1 MDSQCQHKISENQ
14 KSIVLKLFVTNP
26 STNVIGDSKISDSI
40 ARKPVNFSS
49 TVPCTSPCTHTRMF
63 TWLAPVR
70 THARSPGDGD
80 GPRRDELLL
89 GVAVLAVCRC
99 LRWSPGCERR
109 SSWAPWPCRLEK
121 CPRERTAASC
131 RRLIW
136 MPGSAGLAA
145 AFVAL
150 VLCPGRCVR
159 RRRPLSFA
167 GLTELCRPVAAV
179 CRMLVPRTHVRGPS
193 TTSRAWSSSRSAVR
207 RRRRPSESAGGG
219 DHQQVGDG
227 GKSRPESSV
236 NRRMLRCGGCHA
248 FFLGLS
254 FLMVEW
260 SVIRS

>member
-89 GVAVLAVCRC
+89 GAAVLAVCRC
-99 LRWSPGCERR
+99 LRRSPGCERR

-145 AFVAL
+145 AFAAL
-150 VLCPGRCVR
+150 VLCPGRRVR
-159 RRRPLSFA
+159 RRRPPSFA
-167 GLTELCRPVAAV
+167 GLTELCCLTVGLPLEMSIKKWKLRYAHWLDEA
-179 CRMLVPRTHVRGPS
+179 CWFESMNTLHDVRLYSRIPS
-193 TTSRAWSSSRSAVR
+193 CVVL
-207 RRRRPSESAGGG
+207 EI
-219 DHQQVGDG
+219 
-227 GKSRPESSV
+227 SV
-236 NRRMLRCGGCHA
+236 QLCMYDSHC
-248 FFLGLS
+248 LGLS
-254 FLMVEW
+254 C
-260 SVIRS
+260 ITI